1 MLTRRSLVAASAAM
15 PFAGAAMAQDYPRRP
30 IQMIVAFPAGGGT
43 DVGAR
48 VLASIAE
55 KAMGQAIL
63 VVNKTGAG
71 AKALR
76 DYYQLLVNENVSPV
90 ITPDGPTGPPH
101 RFKPGGLLL
110 AQISGRPLL
119 PMAFA
124 ASSAWHF
131 GWDDFVLPRP
141 GSRIAIAIGAPVK
154 VDRSVALSQG
164 EVLEQWQQ
172 RLERELASL
181 SQAAQAALA

>member
-1 MLTRRSLVAASAAM
+1 M
-15 PFAGAAMAQDYPRRP
+15 
-30 IQMIVAFPAGGGT
+30 
-43 DVGAR
+43 
-48 VLASIAE
+48 
-55 KAMGQAIL
+55 
-63 VVNKTGAG
+63 
-71 AKALR
+71 
-76 DYYQLLVNENVSPV
+76 
-90 ITPDGPTGPPH
+90 
-101 RFKPGGLLL
+101 L
-110 AQISGRPLL
+110 AQILGRLL
-119 PMAFA
+119 LSMVFA
-124 ASSAWHF
+124 ALSAWHF